1 MQFLDPG
8 LRFAYFTQQE
18 RELLEATARL
28 VEKHTKYS
36 QTSLDQITKRVA
48 LLEEWQLPAVVLAAA
63 IVEPLLSKI
72 DLKQHKLSAE
82 VLALARRFRELD
94 AFDRHSEDQ
103 NRAGRVERLRELLYI
118 GYTNVEAALLCLA
131 AHVVRMR
138 SIGELDRER
147 ARLLAEDNEAIF
159 LPLVEMLGIWQLR
172 HELGDPGLEVLDP
185 DNVWETIH
193 KQKSLAR
200 PLREQCFEDI
210 HTVLS
215 KELRAAEIE
224 GETRLHPNSAFGL
237 YRRLR
242 HGAAL
247 GTIVRDVVIDVLVEQ
262 QHDCYLALALIHRH
276 WRPIEGR
283 TVEGGYFRDM
293 IGQPESNGYQAL
305 VTTVGY
311 RLHEQPE
318 ITVQFRIRTHA
329 MERTN
334 GLGIVGTKFARPQPV
349 SVKNVWWQNEAQI
362 AFVRERPLG
371 SLGATTDELYVFSPA
386 GEVITLP
393 QGSTP
398 IDYAYHIHSEKGK
411 HCLRIW
417 INGQEAR
424 YDTRLRNG
432 DLIEIDVDPEYQGPD
447 ERWLSVV
454 KTSKARQHVKRGLKH
469 RLATPHEG
477 RARIDRLLEQELGYY
492 GLPDIPP
499 EEVDE
504 ALSKAA
510 RYLGYANREALYY
523 DLATEKRALGG
534 PPPSPNQIV
543 AHVIA
548 ARLADHVVRADEE
561 PLNVARVQFTQCI
574 HGRQQCRVVP
584 GARIVGRIRNAG
596 TKYEH
601 LVVYRA
607 DCPNAPPPDQAIPLL
622 WRGDSR
628 PGEAIKVRVKAV
640 DRARLLGDV
649 LDSLYRLYEHNDRL
663 YLLDLLASVDRDRS
677 ARIEMTI
684 EAQSREP
691 IGLLDRQFAQL
702 KDRGVINDFTLHTLS
717 PIDKVRLVDRD
728 LLANPYTTKAVQDR
742 RVFKGR
748 DDEIRS
754 IVTRLQGAQNHI
766 VLYGMSRVGKT
777 SLLRYLRDTI
787 GNVANFVPI
796 FIDMQELGDC
806 PESRIWAAI
815 IAAAEQHLPTKAKRT
830 KAGRKRSDH
839 SLQTFRDWWAEAQP
853 LLRGQRLLIMFD
865 EFNIVDE
872 WADAQKAQMFVHRLK
887 HLIERQQDMAFIL
900 CVQETLF
907 KAAHA
912 DVPVVTRPLVRIG
925 FPLRLDYLDPRA
937 AERLISEPMGE
948 MLRYEEAV
956 VQQILDATAHH
967 PFFLQHL
974 LGRLVEHVNIAER
987 RVVTADDLAEVTD
1000 ELLRHGG
1007 DTLFH
1012 DFLREYRR
1020 LEANQIVLRCLAEHC
1035 KPGDAGVTVSEL
1047 HALLQQH
1054 SAAIGQPELEKVLDS
1069 LCDLGIVRR
1078 DRRPPFVKH
1087 VIRVPLFAQ
1096 WLRDNRPLI

>member
-1 MQFLDPG
+1 MKLLNRDQNPAYLSSEEQSLLDATLTSAGRYTNVSP
-8 LRFAYFTQQE
+8 
-18 RELLEATARL
+18 LLTDEI
-28 VEKHTKYS
+28 
-36 QTSLDQITKRVA
+36 DQRVA
-48 LLEEWQLPAVVLAAA
+48 LLILWQMPAIVLAAA
-63 IVEPLLSKI
+63 IIEPLLS
-72 DLKQHKLSAE
+72 DPNFGGAALDPQ
-82 VLALARRFRELD
+82 VLELARRFRELD
-94 AFDRHSEDQ
+94 ASRHDEDQ
-103 NRAGRVERLRELLYI
+103 NRAGRVERLRELLYV
-118 GYTNVEAALLCLA
+118 GYTNIEAALLCLA

-138 SIGELDRER
+138 SIKQLDWRS
-147 ARLLAEDNEAIF
+147 ARLLAEDNEATF
-159 LPLVEMLGIWQLR
+159 LPLVEMLGLWTIR
-172 HELGDPGLEVLDP
+172 HELGELGLEVLNP
-185 DNVWETIH
+185 DNLWEMIH

-200 PLREQCFEDI
+200 PQREQCFADI
-210 HTVLS
+210 RDVLAE
-215 KELRAAEIE
+215 ELRRATIQGEI
-224 GETRLHPNSAFGL
+224 RLHHNSAFGI

-242 HGAAL
+242 HGAPL
-247 GTIVRDVVIDVLVEQ
+247 GVIVRDVVIDVLVERLD
-262 QHDCYLALALIHRH
+262 DCYLALSLIHRH

-283 TVEGGYFRDM
+283 TVEGGYFRDL

-311 RLHEQPE
+311 RLHGLPE

-329 MERTN
+329 MERSN
-334 GLGIVGTKFARPQPV
+334 ELGIVGTKFARPQPV
-349 SVKNVWWQNEAQI
+349 RIKNAWWQSESRI

-371 SLGATTDELYVFSPA
+371 SLGATTDDLYVFSPA

-411 HCLRIW
+411 HCKRIW

-424 YDTRLRNG
+424 YDSRLHNG

-454 KTSKARQHVKRGLKH
+454 KTSKARQHVKRGLKQ

-477 RARIDRLLEQELGYY
+477 RARIDRLLERELSYY

-499 EEVDE
+499 QEVDE
-504 ALSKAA
+504 FLGKAA
-510 RYLGYANREALYY
+510 RYLGYADREALYY
-523 DLATEKRALGG
+523 DLAAEKRALGG

-543 AHVIA
+543 AHLIA
-548 ARLADHVVRADEE
+548 SRLADHVVRADGE
-561 PLNVARVQFTQCI
+561 PMQVARVQFTQCF
-574 HGRQQCRVVP
+574 HSKRPCRVVP
-584 GARIVGRIRNAG
+584 GVQIVGRIRDAG

-601 LVVYRA
+601 LVVYRR
-607 DCPNAPPPDQAIPLL
+607 DCPNAPPHEKAIPLA

-649 LDSLYRLYEHNDRL
+649 LDTLYRLYDQNDRL
-663 YLLDLLASVDRDRS
+663 YLLELLAAVDRDRS
-677 ARIEMTI
+677 ARIEMTV
-684 EAQSREP
+684 EAQSQEP

-702 KDRGVINDFTLHTLS
+702 KDRGVINDFTVHTLS
-717 PIDKVRLVDRD
+717 PIDKVRLVNRE

-748 DDEIRS
+748 DDEIQS
-754 IVTRLQGAQNHI
+754 IVTRLRGVQNHI

-806 PESRIWAAI
+806 SEARIWSEI
-815 IAAAEQHLPTKAKRT
+815 IYAAEQHLPAKGKRG
-830 KAGRKRSDH
+830 KAGRKKTDH
-839 SLQTFRDWWAEAQP
+839 SLQSFLDWWAEAQP

-865 EFNIVDE
+865 EFNIIDE
-872 WADAQKAQMFVHRLK
+872 WADPQRAQMFVHRLK
-887 HLIERQQDMAFIL
+887 HLIERQQELAFIL

-925 FPLRLDYLDPRA
+925 FPLRLDYLDGRA
-937 AERLISEPMGE
+937 AERLIREPMGE
-948 MLRYEEAV
+948 LLRYEEAV
-956 VQQILDATAHH
+956 VRQILDLTAHH

-987 RVVTADDLAEVTD
+987 RVVTAEDLAAITD

-1020 LEANQIVLRCLAEHC
+1020 LEANQIVLRCLAEQC
-1035 KPGDAGVTVSEL
+1035 RPGDEGVTATEL
-1047 HALLQQH
+1047 HALLQRH
-1054 SAAIGQPELEKVLDS
+1054 NAGIAAAELEKVLDS

-1078 DRRPPFVKH
+1078 ERQATSIKH
-1087 VIRVPLFAQ
+1087 MIRVPLFAQ

>member
-1 MQFLDPG
+1 MHLFDQSLD
-8 LRFAYFTQQE
+8 LAYFSAQE
-18 RELLEATARL
+18 QTLFAASSDLVTIYTRSSQYPTDEIAKRITLL
-28 VEKHTKYS
+28 K
-36 QTSLDQITKRVA
+36 
-48 LLEEWQLPAVVLAAA
+48 EWQLPAVVLAAV
-63 IVEPLLSKI
+63 IVEPLLSVI
-72 DLKQHKLSAE
+72 DPNDARLQPQ
-82 VLALARRFRELD
+82 VLELARRLRELD
-94 AFDRHSEDQ
+94 SFDRHSEDQ
-103 NRAGRVERLRELLYI
+103 NRAGRVERLRELLYV

-138 SIGELDRER
+138 AIRELDQQT

-159 LPLVEMLGIWQLR
+159 LPLIEMLGLWQLR
-172 HELGDPGLEVLDP
+172 HELGDPGLEVLNP

-200 PLREQCFEDI
+200 PLREQCCADI
-210 HTVLS
+210 QAVLAE
-215 KELRAAEIE
+215 ELREAGIQGEI
-224 GETRLHPNSAFGL
+224 GLHPNSAFGL

-262 QHDCYLALALIHRH
+262 PHDCYLALALIHRH

-311 RLHEQPE
+311 RLHDQLEV
-318 ITVQFRIRTHA
+318 TLQFRIRTHA

-334 GLGIVGTKFARPQPV
+334 GLGLVGTKFARPEPV
-349 SVKNVWWQNEAQI
+349 RIKNVWWQNEARI

-523 DLATEKRALGG
+523 DLATEKRVLGG

-548 ARLADHVVRADEE
+548 SRLKDHVVRADEE
-561 PLNVARVQFTQCI
+561 PLQVSRVQFTQCI
-574 HGRQQCRVVP
+574 HGRHQCRVVP
-584 GARIVGRIRNAG
+584 GAKIVGRIRNAG
-596 TKYEH
+596 TKYAH

-649 LDSLYRLYEHNDRL
+649 LDSLYQLYEHNDRL

-677 ARIEMTI
+677 ARIEMTV
-684 EAQSREP
+684 EAQSQEP

-702 KDRGVINDFTLHTLS
+702 KDRGLINDFTLHTLS

-806 PESRIWAAI
+806 SEARIWSAI
-815 IAAAEQHLPTKAKRT
+815 IEAAEQQLPTKAKRA
-830 KAGRKRSDH
+830 KSGRKKSDH
-839 SLQTFRDWWAEAQP
+839 SLETFLDWWTEAQP

-872 WADAQKAQMFVHRLK
+872 WVDAQKAQMFVHRLK
-887 HLIERQQDMAFIL
+887 HLIERQQEMAFIL

-912 DVPVVTRPLVRIG
+912 DLPVVTRPLVRIG

-937 AERLISEPMGE
+937 AERLIREPMGE

-956 VQQILDATAHH
+956 VPQILDATAHH

-987 RVVTADDLAEVTD
+987 RVVTADDFAEVAD

-1020 LEANQIVLRCLAEHC
+1020 LAANQIVLRCLAEHC
-1035 KPGDAGVTVSEL
+1035 KPGDAGVTLSEL
-1047 HALLQQH
+1047 HALLQEH
-1054 SAAIGQPELEKVLDS
+1054 SAAIEQQELEKVLDA
-1069 LCDLGIVRR
+1069 LCDLGMVRR
-1078 DRRPPFVKH
+1078 DRQPPFVKH

-1096 WLRDNRPLI
+1096 WLRENRPLI